1 MQNQSKTVKEIVQA
15 CTYAELEQL
24 VKDYDLLEQTGVI
37 GSSLLRQK
45 TAELAGG
52 TNTINFHLLALGIA
66 FAAARELLSLNK
78 LV

>member
-1 MQNQSKTVKEIVQA
+1 MQNQTKTVKEIVQA

-24 VKDYDLLEQTGVI
+24 VKDYDLLEQTGII

-45 TAELAGG
+45 VAEVAVG
-52 TNTINFHLLALGIA
+52 TSMINFHLLALGIA